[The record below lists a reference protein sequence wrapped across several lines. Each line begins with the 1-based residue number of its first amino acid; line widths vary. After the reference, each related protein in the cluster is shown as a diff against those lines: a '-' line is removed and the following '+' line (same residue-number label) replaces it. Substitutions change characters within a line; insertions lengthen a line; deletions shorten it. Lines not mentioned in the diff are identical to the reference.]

1 MKKMSVMLSAIV
13 LCAGMLF
20 SVAAYANNSREA
32 DYAAADAAF
41 KAKVIENIGHGKLVY
56 FAAPMFSANERE
68 YNLKVTKVLEE
79 FGYKVFLPQRDGIEA
94 ARLDGKTEEELVKMI
109 FPLDV
114 GEVKKAD
121 ILFMNIDGRAP
132 DEGACVELG
141 IAYAAGKRCYGFKT
155 DPRTVELRLE
165 MNPMISGCMI
175 KTFKNYDGDKMIE
188 ELRQYLSKNAL

>member
-1 MKKMSVMLSAIV
+1 MRLLKL
-13 LCAGMLF
+13 
-20 SVAAYANNSREA
+20 
-32 DYAAADAAF
+32 
-41 KAKVIENIGHGKLVY
+41 KVIKNIGHGKQVY
-56 FAAPMFSANERE
+56 FAAPMFSASERE

-94 ARLDGKTEEELVKMI
+94 ARLDGKKEEELVKMI

-121 ILFMNIDGRAP
+121 IVFMNIDGRAP

-141 IAYAAGKRCYGFKT
+141 IAYGVGKRCYGFKT
-155 DPRTVELRLE
+155 DPRTVELSLE

-175 KTFKNYDGDKMIE
+175 KN
-188 ELRQYLSKNAL
+188 L